1 MLPHATS
8 QQLGW
13 ITTLAEFLMLGAGV
27 LMGHL
32 VDTYGTRI
40 VIAPFAVISVIA
52 LGLLSLCT
60 EYWQVLLCQG
70 VLFGIACSGTTLPSI
85 VCVTQW
91 FSTRKGLAIG
101 LASSGSSIGGLFF
114 PIMVTRLLDSQG
126 FAATVRWSALVV
138 GCGMAIGVL
147 CCEGPFPPKKERDK
161 AERMLSRDEFSNGS
175 RKEAEIPA
183 TFSHTEPGEGGN
195 NPAHRDRW
203 EALRHNAGA
212 WAAFCAGGFFC
223 MLTLLV
229 PYNYLPQTAAAGGM
243 NAGLAQYTVAIANG
257 GSTIGRVLPGF
268 LSDHWGQFNV
278 MIMVSATSALSMLAI
293 WLPLA
298 YHASEAGT
306 LFFAAFY
313 GFISGGY
320 TSLLSPCVVSLVDE
334 RLEDLGMKF
343 GIACG
348 FISIGALVGIPLVG
362 AVRDST
368 GEFGGLIALSGSLT
382 AIGAV
387 FMLVARVKK
396 GGWKFQNIV

>member
-1 MLPHATS
+1 MAVSPVLIPPNGGFYAWRAVAGSFLIQACSFGYVFACGVFQYYYHEVMLPDATS

-40 VIAPFAVISVIA
+40 VIAPFAAISVLA

-60 EYWQVLLCQG
+60 KYWQVFLCQG

-91 FSTRKGLAIG
+91 
-101 LASSGSSIGGLFF
+101 
-114 PIMVTRLLDSQG
+114 DSQLP
-126 FAATVRWSALVV
+126 T
-138 GCGMAIGVL
+138 
-147 CCEGPFPPKKERDK
+147 
-161 AERMLSRDEFSNGS
+161 
-175 RKEAEIPA
+175 EAEIPA
-183 TFSHTEPGEGGN
+183 N
-195 NPAHRDRW
+195 DPARRDRW
-203 EALRHNAGA
+203 AALRHNAWA

-223 MLTLLV
+223 MLTILV
-229 PYNYLPQTAAAGGM
+229 PYNYLPQTAVAGGM
-243 NAGLAQYTVAIANG
+243 DAGLAQYTVAITNS

-268 LSDHWGQFNV
+268 LSDHWGQFNL

-313 GFISGGY
+313 DFTSGGY
-320 TSLLSPCVVSLVDE
+320 TSLLSPFVVLLVDE

-368 GEFGGLIALSGSLT
+368 GEFSGLIALSGSLT

-387 FMLVARVKK
+387 FMVMARVKK
-396 GGWKFQNIV
+396 GGGSSRTSYSFTPLRLRQAIN